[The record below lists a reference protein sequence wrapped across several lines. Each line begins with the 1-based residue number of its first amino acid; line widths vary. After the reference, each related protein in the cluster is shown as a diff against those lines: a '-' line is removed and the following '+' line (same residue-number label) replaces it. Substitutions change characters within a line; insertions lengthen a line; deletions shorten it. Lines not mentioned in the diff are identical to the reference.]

1 MHRSGTHGVNSKFH
15 MNYKKKFKMT
25 DMSIL
30 GIPDHKY
37 EILDE
42 SLMKCTFANIANNN
56 SNIIKI
62 HGIFID
68 IHC

>member
-1 MHRSGTHGVNSKFH
+1 M
-15 MNYKKKFKMT
+15 
-25 DMSIL
+25 L

-42 SLMKCTFANIANNN
+42 SLMERTLVNIIDNN

>member
-1 MHRSGTHGVNSKFH
+1 MQSQLQLQPQLH
-15 MNYKKKFKMT
+15 MNYKKKFKMI
-25 DMSIL
+25 DMSML

-42 SLMKCTFANIANNN
+42 SLMERTLVNIIDNN